1 MNRELFRFDEISIRG
16 LCMDLLRNIWM
27 ILVAGISLW
36 FLATG
41 WHNLT
46 YEPQYTSSAT
56 LVVTL
61 KGESNTYSSLSLAT
75 QMADVF
81 SQVFQS
87 DALRERIVEDTG
99 EDIRGT
105 ISCTPVTETNLM
117 VLSATCSDPRQAY
130 VFINSALRHYGDV
143 AGDVFSNS
151 ALQIVQDPEVPS
163 APSNTSWALSHR
175 YLLAALAMLAMAG
188 VICLFYLFRFTVKTP
203 ACGARQ
209 LDGKIRGTIPY
220 EAKGDM
226 IEKRKGR
233 KNGQEKRSILL
244 NSPLVTMGFAEAT
257 RQAEARVEYHLR
269 KKKEQVLLVT
279 SVMENEGK
287 STVAANLALAL
298 AEKHRKVLLI
308 DGDFL
313 KPAMHKLFEE
323 KKGDAVSLS
332 DALEGK
338 TEGKAMIRYNEKLK
352 FWQLFQY
359 RGVEN
364 SASILDSGKLKSWMD
379 AWKQE
384 LDYIIVDCSPVSVSS
399 DAEVWMNVVDSVLL
413 VVREDRADVRMVN
426 DTVDAVWQSGK
437 DFAGF
442 ILNAFHKEWFQGI
455 SDGGYSSYRYGNY
468 AYGNSR
474 KSDAQSTEER
484 GRAYGGTQKRH

>member
-130 VFINSALRHYGDV
+130 VFINSALRHYEDV

-220 EAKGDM
+220 EAKGNM
-226 IEKRKGR
+226 TEKRKGR

-269 KKKEQVLLVT
+269 RKKEQVLLVT

-308 DGDFL
+308 DGDLL
-313 KPAMHKLFEE
+313 KPAMHKLFED

-338 TEGKAMIRYNEKLK
+338 TEGKAMIRYNEKQK

-364 SASILDSGKLKSWMD
+364 PASILDGEKLKSWMD
-379 AWKQE
+379 AWKQD

-413 VVREDRADVRMVN
+413 VVREDRADVRMIN
-426 DTVDAVWQSGK
+426 DAVDAVWQSGK

-455 SDGGYSSYRYGNY
+455 TDGGYSSYRYGNY
-468 AYGNSR
+468 AYGDSR

-484 GRAYGGTQKRH
+484 GRTYGGTQKQH